1 MPENT
6 EMMIILPAVQEAL
19 RSNAPVLALE
29 SAVITHGLPQP
40 TNLELALELEQIARQ
55 ENVTPATI
63 ALLNGKVH
71 IGLTSAELEL
81 LAAINETHKISS
93 KDISVAIQKGWSGG
107 TTVAATLVLANQAG
121 ISVFATGGIGGVH
134 RNSTFDI
141 SNDLLELSQNPLVVV
156 ASGAKSILD
165 IPATLEVLETMG
177 VPILGF
183 QTDTFPEFYTSGSL
197 VGNLIRVDSADEIA
211 RVYTIQK
218 KIGLQKAIL
227 VANPIP
233 NQNAIS
239 KARVDQ
245 MITEALAFAEQE
257 KVSGAQ
263 ITPYLLSKVS
273 EISDGQTL
281 SANLALL
288 RNNVKVASQIAREI
302 ASQMNTRRV
311 NV

>member
-81 LAAINETHKISS
+81 LAAINENHKISS